1 MSSAGR
7 HRPDS
12 AAEERDRAE
21 RDRAEHHWGGDR
33 AWAERLW
40 DKARHRLI
48 NVLPRPMAEQVPPI
62 YEESDAIRLRRR
74 QIVSGFGVAGAGL
87 LGLSLA
93 AQPGS
98 RRFYALTGAL
108 AATWTA
114 GAIASGP
121 LHLGWIRTLGDST
134 HRPVLAPIGTGVLA
148 FGAFYGAALVA
159 REIPVLEGA
168 IGNVLRYADQGS
180 TPLVVLTTCTNG
192 VAEEL
197 FFRGALYS
205 VFRDEHPVLTST
217 LAYTAVTAAS
227 RNPALV
233 LAGGVMGALFGLQ
246 RQASGGVQAP
256 ALTHLTWSVLMLR
269 FLPPLFRRAIRQELR
284 A

>member
-1 MSSAGR
+1 MTAAHRPAGPHPAGGHPSAG
-7 HRPDS
+7 HPP
-12 AAEERDRAE
+12 
-21 RDRAEHHWGGDR
+21 GGHP
-33 AWAERLW
+33 AERLW
-40 DKARHRLI
+40 AAARERLI
-48 NVLPRPMAEQVPPI
+48 DVLPKPMADQVPPI
-62 YEESDAIRLRRR
+62 YEESDATRTRRR
-74 QIVSGFGVAGAGL
+74 RIVSAFGVAGAGL

-93 AQPGS
+93 TEPGS
-98 RRFYALTGAL
+98 RRFYVLTSAL

-121 LHLGWIRTLGDST
+121 LHLGWISTLGDST
-134 HRPVLAPIGTGVLA
+134 RRPVLTPIGTGALA

-159 REIPVLEGA
+159 REIPFLAGA

-180 TPLVVLTTCTNG
+180 IPLVALTTCTNG
-192 VAEEL
+192 IAEEL

-205 VFRDEHPVLTST
+205 VVRDEHPVLTST
-217 LAYTAVTAAS
+217 LAYTAATAAT

-246 RQASGGVQAP
+246 RRASGGIQAP
-256 ALTHLTWSVLMLR
+256 ALTHLTWSILMLR
-269 FLPPLFRRAIRQELR
+269 FLPPLFRKAIRNETH